1 MEYQIKNE
9 IDINNE
15 TKSGIKNEHK
25 RETTFHKLQNL
36 QTLLKK
42 ESALKGLF
50 SETEKN
56 TQKDIEQLCKE
67 IYHKRIDVLNVLK
80 NEANVNNVIRY
91 HLVENP
97 KDYLKDLVLYIPKF
111 LAYLWENP
119 QLIAKL
125 LIHSD
130 VNDVR
135 RFLAPLF
142 CNNFY
147 ENILSPNHIEDQLL
161 YVIYLLLE
169 EEIDKLNDINN
180 TSKFL
185 NDTACGY
192 LLNEL
197 MDKKDVK
204 SFFKIILK
212 DAIEIME
219 LSNSDTNLFF
229 EANRIEKDIV
239 ERKKSISK
247 KNSTRKSNVID
258 MTIYDSQK
266 QRTEDEKKKH
276 EEFFSN
282 YLIDLNIQKIN
293 ELKEKYISE
302 NNDKMRAYIEY
313 QLNSKEETETI
324 DLYSNKK
331 FFKLMN
337 CNSPYTFEILMN
349 YEKNFDIVI
358 NCINS
363 IIDNILQN
371 LDLLPY
377 SIKCVCKIISSLLEK
392 KFKNINI
399 IEKNVFISK
408 FFLNKIFIP
417 ILINPANGAL
427 INNYIISNNTL
438 MNLNTISF
446 ILLQFT
452 SFKFFNSK
460 DNGTF
465 SPFNLY
471 FLNKVEKLFE
481 IYDNLNLVKL
491 PNFIGKLI
499 KGEISKENYEYNY
512 FNENNKELLF
522 HRSIFLS
529 VNHIKALLNNI
540 TKLKNIIFNEKNT
553 FFQKIIAK
561 LYDGRDNEKFLN
573 SLCEENEVF
582 TVIKLENKTK
592 KKMEEKRE
600 KNIKY
605 FLFTDILYNDKY
617 KKLLSSLSKGKSFF
631 KLEEKKISH
640 NNKED
645 NKDNKEVIENLI
657 IKTKNVI
664 STILYNYRVFIE
676 TDFRDVENI
685 NTSDIF
691 KKLKLFMK
699 STDFVVDESIPS
711 EWYIELLFEYLKKL
725 PHEYRENDYN
735 KLYAEL
741 KNDIEKSIKQYDFEE
756 LSIMIDK
763 KKFRRKIKAYYNN
776 KKEILDDIN
785 LNKEVNSIIEN
796 EPINVK
802 LYFRYNVDKKEL
814 NIYQEDKGDKQLDFL
829 DSFIFVDGNHKAKPC
844 KTIESFTKNFPD
856 LDTIASIDNRSI
868 FDIQRDLRVPDKL
881 NSYFNIIKNYLKVGN
896 KAKDEKSLN
905 IIFEKIYD
913 YVMSKI
919 YRKIYPNE
927 ENTFDLS
934 LQKKIEIYS
943 WIEPNNLIKGNTNYN
958 FELVLPDITRYFNSI
973 DIEKSPRKK
982 ISNMVNI
989 FSSINKLLIFHNQ
1002 TLNEVDDQIPLLI
1015 YIFIKAKPKRIYN
1028 NIEFMELYMGEN
1040 ILKNE
1045 DNCLILFKAIRDFT
1059 FNLTPNSLHNISKK
1073 EFYGNYNVDFTA
1085 TNNNALVGNFEDIDE
1100 SNDDNKSIISTEEEK
1115 HSTEENNLFSFKTSN
1130 LI

>member
-1 MEYQIKNE
+1 MDFVTKDGKEIFNGNSNEIKNE
-9 IDINNE
+9 Y
-15 TKSGIKNEHK
+15 KS
-25 RETTFHKLQNL
+25 ETTFHKLQNL
-36 QTLLKK
+36 QTLSKK

-50 SETEKN
+50 AETEKN
-56 TQKDIEQLCKE
+56 TQKDIENLCKE
-67 IYHKRIDVLNVLK
+67 IYLKRIDVLNVLK
-80 NEANVNNVIRY
+80 NEANTSNIINYQLIENN
-91 HLVENP
+91 
-97 KDYLKDLVLYIPKF
+97 KDYLKDLNLYIPKF
-111 LAYLWENP
+111 LSYLWENP
-119 QLIAKL
+119 PLIAKL
-125 LIHSD
+125 LIYSD

-135 RFLAPLF
+135 KFLAPLF

-169 EEIDKLNDINN
+169 DEIDKLNDINN

-204 SFFKIILK
+204 AFFKIILK
-212 DAIEIME
+212 EAIEIME
-219 LSNSDTNLFF
+219 LSHSDTNLVF
-229 EANRIEKDIV
+229 EANRIEKEIV
-239 ERKKSISK
+239 GRKKTISK
-247 KNSTRKSNVID
+247 RNSTKKPNAID
-258 MTIYDSQK
+258 MSIYDSQRQK
-266 QRTEDEKKKH
+266 SEDEKKQH
-276 EEFFSN
+276 EEFFSK
-282 YLIDLNIQKIN
+282 YLIDLNLQKLN
-293 ELKEKYISE
+293 ELKDKYSEEKNE
-302 NNDKMRAYIEY
+302 KMKAYIEY
-313 QLNSKEETETI
+313 QLNSQTEEDI
-324 DLYSNKK
+324 YANKQ

-337 CNSPYTFEILMN
+337 CNSPYTYEILME
-349 YEKNFDIVI
+349 YEKNFVIVI

-363 IIDNILQN
+363 IIDKILEN

-392 KFKNINI
+392 KFKNISI
-399 IEKNVFISK
+399 IEKNIFISK

-438 MNLNTISF
+438 MNLNTVSL

-452 SFKFFNSK
+452 SLKLFNSK
-460 DNGTF
+460 DNGNF

-471 FLNKVEKLFE
+471 FLKNVDKLLE
-481 IYDNLNLVKL
+481 IYDNLNFVKL

-499 KGEISKENYEYNY
+499 NGEIIKDNYEYNY
-512 FNENNKELLF
+512 FNENKKELLF

-529 VNHIKALLNNI
+529 VNHIKVLLKNI
-540 TKLKNIIFNEKNT
+540 QKFKNIIFNEKNVY
-553 FFQKIIAK
+553 FQKIISK
-561 LYDGRDNEKFLN
+561 LCDLKDNVKFLS
-573 SLCEENEVF
+573 SLCDKNEEF
-582 TVIKLENKTK
+582 TLVKQQNKTK
-592 KKMEEKRE
+592 KKVEEKRE

-605 FLFTDILYNDKY
+605 FLLTDILYNDKY
-617 KKLLSSLSKGKSFF
+617 KQLLSSIEKGKSFF

-640 NNKED
+640 TNKED
-645 NKDNKEVIENLI
+645 NKDNKEIIENLV

-676 TDFRDVENI
+676 TDFGDAENI
-685 NTSDIF
+685 NTLDIF

-725 PHEYRENDYN
+725 PPEYKENDYK
-735 KLYAEL
+735 KLYEEL

-763 KKFRRKIKAYYNN
+763 KKFGRKIKAYYNN

-785 LNKEVNSIIEN
+785 LNKNVNKIIEN

-802 LYFRYNVDKKEL
+802 LYFKYKGDKKGL

-829 DSFIFVDGNHKAKPC
+829 DSFIFVDPNHKAKSC
-844 KTIESFTKNFPD
+844 KTIELFTKNFPD
-856 LDTIASIDNRSI
+856 LDTIASYENQSV
-868 FDIQRDLRVPDKL
+868 FDIQKELGVPDKL
-881 NSYFNIIKNYLKVGN
+881 NIFFNIIKNYLKEGN
-896 KAKDEKSLN
+896 KAKDEKSIN

-913 YVMSKI
+913 YVMAKI

-927 ENTFDLS
+927 ENAFDLS
-934 LQKKIEIYS
+934 LQKKIDIYS
-943 WIEPNNLIKGNTNYN
+943 WIEPNNLIKNNINYN

-982 ISNMVNI
+982 INNMVNI
-989 FSSINKLLIFHNQ
+989 FSSINKLLTFQNQ
-1002 TLNEVDDQIPLLI
+1002 SLIGVDDQMPLLN
-1015 YIFIKAKPKRIYN
+1015 YIFIKAKPKRIFT
-1028 NIEFMELYMGEN
+1028 NIEFMELYMGDRIMKSEGN
-1040 ILKNE
+1040 YLVQ
-1045 DNCLILFKAIRDFT
+1045 LKAIRDFT
-1059 FNLTPNSLHNISKK
+1059 FNLAPNSLLNISEK
-1073 EFYGNYNVDFTA
+1073 EFYENCNATA
-1085 TNNNALVGNFEDIDE
+1085 
-1100 SNDDNKSIISTEEEK
+1100 K
-1115 HSTEENNLFSFKTSN
+1115 
-1130 LI
+1130 

>member
-1 MEYQIKNE
+1 MEFVAKDGSDLI
-9 IDINNE
+9 NE
-15 TKSGIKNEHK
+15 TKNEYKN
-25 RETTFHKLQNL
+25 ETTFHKLQNL

-56 TQKDIEQLCKE
+56 TQKDIENLCKE
-67 IYHKRIDVLNVLK
+67 IYLKRIDVLNVLK
-80 NEANVNNVIRY
+80 NEANISNIINYQLIENNK
-91 HLVENP
+91 E
-97 KDYLKDLVLYIPKF
+97 YLKDLNLYIPK
-111 LAYLWENP
+111 LLSYLWENP
-119 QLIAKL
+119 PLIAKL
-125 LIHSD
+125 LINSD

-135 RFLAPLF
+135 KFLAPLF

-169 EEIDKLNDINN
+169 EEIDKLNDVNN
-180 TSKFL
+180 TNKFL

-204 SFFKIILK
+204 AFFKIILK

-219 LSNSDTNLFF
+219 LSNSDTNLVF
-229 EANRIEKDIV
+229 EANRIEKEIV
-239 ERKKSISK
+239 ERKKTISK
-247 KNSTRKSNVID
+247 RNSTKKPNNID
-258 MTIYDSQK
+258 MAIYDSQK
-266 QRTEDEKKKH
+266 QRSEDEKKQH

-282 YLIDLNIQKIN
+282 YLIDLNSQKLN
-293 ELKEKYISE
+293 ELKDKFISE
-302 NNDKMRAYIEY
+302 NNDKMKAYLEY
-313 QLNSKEETETI
+313 QLNLQTEKDSNDT
-324 DLYSNKK
+324 YSNKQ

-349 YEKNFDIVI
+349 YEKNFVIVI

-363 IIDNILQN
+363 IIDKILEN

-392 KFKNINI
+392 KFKNINL
-399 IEKNVFISK
+399 IEKNIFISK

-438 MNLNTISF
+438 MNLNTISL

-452 SFKFFNSK
+452 SFKLFNSK
-460 DNGTF
+460 ENGNF

-471 FLNKVEKLFE
+471 FLKKIDKLLE

-499 KGEISKENYEYNY
+499 NGEISKENYEYNY
-512 FNENNKELLF
+512 FNENKKELLF

-529 VNHIKALLNNI
+529 VNHIQVL
-540 TKLKNIIFNEKNT
+540 LKNIKKFKNKIYNEKNV
-553 FFQKIIAK
+553 FFQKIVAK
-561 LYDGRDNEKFLN
+561 LSDSKDNENFLS
-573 SLCEENEVF
+573 SLCAKNEEF
-582 TVIKLENKTK
+582 TIIKQSNKTK
-592 KKMEEKRE
+592 KKVEEKRE

-605 FLFTDILYNDKY
+605 FLLTDILYNDKY
-617 KKLLSSLSKGKSFF
+617 KQLLSSIEKGKSFF

-640 NNKED
+640 TNKED
-645 NKDNKEVIENLI
+645 NKDNKEIIENLI

-685 NTSDIF
+685 NTLDIF

-699 STDFVVDESIPS
+699 STDFVVDETIPS

-725 PHEYRENDYN
+725 PPEYKENDYK
-735 KLYAEL
+735 KLYDEL

-763 KKFRRKIKAYYNN
+763 KKFGRKIKAYYNN

-785 LNKEVNSIIEN
+785 LNKEVNKIIEN
-796 EPINVK
+796 DPINVK
-802 LYFRYNVDKKEL
+802 LYFKYNVDKKEL

-829 DSFIFVDGNHKAKPC
+829 DSFIFVDPNHKAKSC

-856 LDTIASIDNRSI
+856 LDRLASIDNKPV
-868 FDIQRDLRVPDKL
+868 FDLQKELGVPDKL
-881 NSYFNIIKNYLKVGN
+881 NIFFNIIKNYLKEGN
-896 KAKDEKSLN
+896 KAKDEKSIN

-913 YVMSKI
+913 YVMAKI

-927 ENTFDLS
+927 ENPYDLS
-934 LQKKIEIYS
+934 LQKKIDIYS
-943 WIEPNNLIKGNTNYN
+943 WIEPNNLIKNNINYN

-982 ISNMVNI
+982 INNMLNI
-989 FSSINKLLIFHNQ
+989 FSSINKLLTFQNQ
-1002 TLNEVDDQIPLLI
+1002 SLIGVDDQMPLLN
-1015 YIFIKAKPKRIYN
+1015 YIFIKAKPKRIFT
-1028 NIEFMELYMGEN
+1028 NIEFMELYMGEK
-1040 ILKNE
+1040 IMKNE
-1045 DNCLILFKAIRDFT
+1045 GNYLVQLKAIRDFT
-1059 FNLTPNSLHNISKK
+1059 FNLTPGSLRNISEK
-1073 EFYGNYNVDFTA
+1073 EFYDNCNATA
-1085 TNNNALVGNFEDIDE
+1085 N
-1100 SNDDNKSIISTEEEK
+1100 DNK
-1115 HSTEENNLFSFKTSN
+1115 
-1130 LI
+1130 

>member
-1 MEYQIKNE
+1 MNIEAKDENNINNMNENEIKNE
-9 IDINNE
+9 N
-15 TKSGIKNEHK
+15 K

-50 SETEKN
+50 AETEKN
-56 TQKDIEQLCKE
+56 TQKDIEILCKE
-67 IYHKRIDVLNVLK
+67 IYLKKIDVLNVLK
-80 NEANVNNVIRY
+80 NEANINNVIHY
-91 HLVENP
+91 ELIENN
-97 KDYLKDLVLYIPKF
+97 KDYLKDLNLYIPKF
-111 LAYLWENP
+111 LLYLWENP
-119 QLIAKL
+119 PLIAKV
-125 LIHSD
+125 LINSNM
-130 VNDVR
+130 NDVR
-135 RFLAPLF
+135 KYLAPLF

-197 MDKKDVK
+197 MEKKDVK
-204 SFFKIILK
+204 AFFKIILK

-219 LSNSDTNLFF
+219 LSYSDTNLVF
-229 EANRIEKDIV
+229 EANRLEKDIV
-239 ERKKSISK
+239 ERRKTISK
-247 KNSTRKSNVID
+247 RKSAKTPNIID
-258 MTIYDSQK
+258 MNIYDSQK
-266 QRTEDEKKKH
+266 QRSEDETKQH
-276 EEFFSN
+276 EEFFSK
-282 YLIDLNIQKIN
+282 YLIDLNSQKLN
-293 ELKEKYISE
+293 ELKDKYISE
-302 NNDKMRAYIEY
+302 NNDKMRDYIEY
-313 QLNSKEETETI
+313 QINSVAENEI
-324 DLYSNKK
+324 QDAYSNKK

-349 YEKNFDIVI
+349 YEKNFVIVI

-363 IIDNILQN
+363 IIDSILEN

-392 KFKNINI
+392 KFKNLKQ
-399 IEKNVFISK
+399 IEKNIIISK

-452 SFKFFNSK
+452 SFKLFNSK
-460 DNGTF
+460 ENGTY

-471 FLNKVEKLFE
+471 FLKKIDKLLE

-499 KGEISKENYEYNY
+499 NGEITKDNYEYNY
-512 FNENNKELLF
+512 FNENKNELLF

-540 TKLKNIIFNEKNT
+540 DKFKDKIFNKNNVY
-553 FFQKIIAK
+553 FQKIISKMA
-561 LYDGRDNEKFLN
+561 DSNDNEKFLS
-573 SLCEENEVF
+573 SLCAENEVF
-582 TVIKLENKTK
+582 TIIKNQNKSK
-592 KKMEEKRE
+592 KKVEEKRE
-600 KNIKY
+600 QNIKY
-605 FLFTDILYNDKY
+605 FLLTDILYNDKY
-617 KKLLSSLSKGKSFF
+617 KQLLSSIEKGKSFF
-631 KLEEKKISH
+631 KLEEKKTSEFH
-640 NNKED
+640 KNKED
-645 NKDNKEVIENLI
+645 NKDNKEIIKNLI
-657 IKTKNVI
+657 TKTKNVI

-685 NTSDIF
+685 NTLDIF

-699 STDFVVDESIPS
+699 STDFVVDETIPS
-711 EWYIELLFEYLKKL
+711 EWYIELLFENLKKL
-725 PHEYRENDYN
+725 PQEYKENDYK
-735 KLYAEL
+735 KLYEEL
-741 KNDIEKSIKQYDFEE
+741 KSDIEKSIKQYDFEE

-763 KKFRRKIKAYYNN
+763 KKFGRKIKAYYNN

-785 LNKEVNSIIEN
+785 LNKKVNKIIEN
-796 EPINVK
+796 DPINVK
-802 LYFRYNVDKKEL
+802 LYFRYNLDKKEL
-814 NIYQEDKGDKQLDFL
+814 SIYQEDKGDKQLDFL
-829 DSFIFVDGNHKAKPC
+829 DSFIFVDPNHKAKAC
-844 KTIESFTKNFPD
+844 KTIESFTKYFPD
-856 LDTIASIDNRSI
+856 LNRIASFDNRAI
-868 FDIQRDLRVPDKL
+868 FDIQRDLKVPDKL
-881 NSYFNIIKNYLKVGN
+881 NIFFNIIKSYLKENN

-919 YRKIYPNE
+919 YRKIYPIE
-927 ENTFDLS
+927 ENPYDLS

-943 WIEPNNLIKGNTNYN
+943 WMEPNYLIKNNVNYN
-958 FELVLPDITRYFNSI
+958 FELVLPDITRYFKSI

-982 ISNMVNI
+982 ISNMISI
-989 FSSINKLLIFHNQ
+989 FSSINKLLTFQNQ
-1002 TLNEVDDQIPLLI
+1002 SLIGVDDQMPLLN
-1015 YIFIKAKPKRIYN
+1015 YIFIKAKPKEIFT
-1028 NIEFMELYMGEN
+1028 NIEFMELYMGDK

-1045 DNCLILFKAIRDFT
+1045 GNYLVQLKSITDFT
-1059 FNLTPNSLHNISKK
+1059 FNLSPKSLHNITEK
-1073 EFYGNYNVDFTA
+1073 EFYDNC
-1085 TNNNALVGNFEDIDE
+1085 NAVANEG
-1100 SNDDNKSIISTEEEK
+1100 K
-1115 HSTEENNLFSFKTSN
+1115 
-1130 LI
+1130 

>member
-1 MEYQIKNE
+1 MDFVTKDGKEIFNENSNEIKNE
-9 IDINNE
+9 Y
-15 TKSGIKNEHK
+15 KS
-25 RETTFHKLQNL
+25 ETTFHKLQNL

-50 SETEKN
+50 AETEKN
-56 TQKDIEQLCKE
+56 TQKDIENLCKE
-67 IYHKRIDVLNVLK
+67 IYLKRIDVLNVLK
-80 NEANVNNVIRY
+80 NEANTSNIINYQLIENN
-91 HLVENP
+91 
-97 KDYLKDLVLYIPKF
+97 KDYLKDLNLYIPKF
-111 LAYLWENP
+111 LSYLWENP
-119 QLIAKL
+119 PLIAKL

-135 RFLAPLF
+135 KFLAPLF

-169 EEIDKLNDINN
+169 DEIDKLNDINN

-204 SFFKIILK
+204 AFFKIILK
-212 DAIEIME
+212 EAIEIME
-219 LSNSDTNLFF
+219 LSHSDTNLVF
-229 EANRIEKDIV
+229 EANRIEKEIV
-239 ERKKSISK
+239 GRKKTISK
-247 KNSTRKSNVID
+247 RNSTKKPNAID
-258 MTIYDSQK
+258 MSIYDSQRQK
-266 QRTEDEKKKH
+266 SEDEKKQH
-276 EEFFSN
+276 EEFFSK
-282 YLIDLNIQKIN
+282 YLIDLNLQKLN
-293 ELKEKYISE
+293 ELKDKYSEEKNE
-302 NNDKMRAYIEY
+302 KMKAYIEY
-313 QLNSKEETETI
+313 QLNSQTEEDI
-324 DLYSNKK
+324 YANKQ

-337 CNSPYTFEILMN
+337 CNSPYTYEILME
-349 YEKNFDIVI
+349 YEKNFVIVI

-363 IIDNILQN
+363 IIDKILEN

-392 KFKNINI
+392 KFKNISI
-399 IEKNVFISK
+399 IEKNIFISK

-438 MNLNTISF
+438 MNLNTVSL

-452 SFKFFNSK
+452 SLKLFNSK
-460 DNGTF
+460 DNGNF

-471 FLNKVEKLFE
+471 FLQKVDKLLE

-499 KGEISKENYEYNY
+499 NGEIIKDTYEYNY
-512 FNENNKELLF
+512 FNENKKELLF

-529 VNHIKALLNNI
+529 VNHIKVLLKNI
-540 TKLKNIIFNEKNT
+540 QKFKNIIFNEKNVY
-553 FFQKIIAK
+553 FQKIISK
-561 LYDGRDNEKFLN
+561 LCDLKDNVKFLS
-573 SLCEENEVF
+573 SLCDKNEEF
-582 TVIKLENKTK
+582 TLVKQPNKTK
-592 KKMEEKRE
+592 KKVEEKKE

-605 FLFTDILYNDKY
+605 FLLTDILYNDKY
-617 KKLLSSLSKGKSFF
+617 KQLLSSIEKGKSFF

-640 NNKED
+640 TNKED
-645 NKDNKEVIENLI
+645 NKDNKEIIENLV

-676 TDFRDVENI
+676 TDFGDAENI
-685 NTSDIF
+685 NTLDIF

-725 PHEYRENDYN
+725 PPEYKENDYK
-735 KLYAEL
+735 KLYEEL
-741 KNDIEKSIKQYDFEE
+741 KNDIEKSIKQYDFED

-763 KKFRRKIKAYYNN
+763 KKFGRKIKAYYNN

-785 LNKEVNSIIEN
+785 LNKNVNKIIEN

-802 LYFRYNVDKKEL
+802 LYFKYKGDKKGL

-829 DSFIFVDGNHKAKPC
+829 DSFIFVDPNHKAKSC
-844 KTIESFTKNFPD
+844 KTIELFTKNFPD
-856 LDTIASIDNRSI
+856 LDTIASYENQSV
-868 FDIQRDLRVPDKL
+868 FDIQKELGVPDKL
-881 NSYFNIIKNYLKVGN
+881 NIFFNIIKNYLKEGN
-896 KAKDEKSLN
+896 KAKDEKSIN

-913 YVMSKI
+913 YVMAKI

-927 ENTFDLS
+927 ENAFDLS
-934 LQKKIEIYS
+934 LQKKIDIYS
-943 WIEPNNLIKGNTNYN
+943 WIEPNNLIKNNINYN

-982 ISNMVNI
+982 INNMVNI
-989 FSSINKLLIFHNQ
+989 FSSINKLLTFQNQ
-1002 TLNEVDDQIPLLI
+1002 SLIGVDDQMPLLN
-1015 YIFIKAKPKRIYN
+1015 YIFIKAKPKRIFT
-1028 NIEFMELYMGEN
+1028 NIEFMELYMGDRIMKSEGN
-1040 ILKNE
+1040 YLVQ
-1045 DNCLILFKAIRDFT
+1045 LKAIRDFT
-1059 FNLTPNSLHNISKK
+1059 FNLAPNSLLNISEK
-1073 EFYGNYNVDFTA
+1073 EFYENCNATA
-1085 TNNNALVGNFEDIDE
+1085 
-1100 SNDDNKSIISTEEEK
+1100 K
-1115 HSTEENNLFSFKTSN
+1115 
-1130 LI
+1130 

>member
-1 MEYQIKNE
+1 MDFVTKDGKEIFNENSNEIKNE
-9 IDINNE
+9 Y
-15 TKSGIKNEHK
+15 KS
-25 RETTFHKLQNL
+25 ETTFHKLQNL

-50 SETEKN
+50 AETEKN
-56 TQKDIEQLCKE
+56 TQKDIENLCKE
-67 IYHKRIDVLNVLK
+67 IYLKRIDVLNVLK
-80 NEANVNNVIRY
+80 NEANTSNIINYQLIENN
-91 HLVENP
+91 
-97 KDYLKDLVLYIPKF
+97 KDYLKDLNLYIPKF
-111 LAYLWENP
+111 LSYLWENP
-119 QLIAKL
+119 PLIAKL

-135 RFLAPLF
+135 KFLAPLF

-169 EEIDKLNDINN
+169 DEIDKLNDINN

-204 SFFKIILK
+204 AFFKIILK
-212 DAIEIME
+212 EAIEIME
-219 LSNSDTNLFF
+219 LSHSDTNLVF
-229 EANRIEKDIV
+229 EANRIEKEIV
-239 ERKKSISK
+239 GRKKTISK
-247 KNSTRKSNVID
+247 RNSTKKPNAID
-258 MTIYDSQK
+258 MSIYDSQRQK
-266 QRTEDEKKKH
+266 SEDEKKQH
-276 EEFFSN
+276 EEFFSK
-282 YLIDLNIQKIN
+282 YLIDLNLQKLN
-293 ELKEKYISE
+293 ELKDKYSEEKNE
-302 NNDKMRAYIEY
+302 KMKAYIEY
-313 QLNSKEETETI
+313 QLNSQTEEDI
-324 DLYSNKK
+324 YANKQ

-337 CNSPYTFEILMN
+337 CNSPYTYEILME
-349 YEKNFDIVI
+349 YEKNFVIVI

-363 IIDNILQN
+363 IIDKILEN

-392 KFKNINI
+392 KFKNISI
-399 IEKNVFISK
+399 IEKNIFISK

-438 MNLNTISF
+438 MNLNTVSL

-452 SFKFFNSK
+452 SLKLFNSK
-460 DNGTF
+460 DNGNF

-471 FLNKVEKLFE
+471 FLQKVDKLLE

-499 KGEISKENYEYNY
+499 NGEIIKDTYEYNY
-512 FNENNKELLF
+512 FNENKKELLF

-529 VNHIKALLNNI
+529 VNHIKVLLKNI
-540 TKLKNIIFNEKNT
+540 QKFKNIIFNEKNVY
-553 FFQKIIAK
+553 FQKIISK
-561 LYDGRDNEKFLN
+561 LCDLKDNVKFLS
-573 SLCEENEVF
+573 SLCDKNEEF
-582 TVIKLENKTK
+582 TLVKQQNKTK
-592 KKMEEKRE
+592 KKVEEKRE

-605 FLFTDILYNDKY
+605 FLLTDILYNDKY
-617 KKLLSSLSKGKSFF
+617 KQLLSSIEKGKSFF

-640 NNKED
+640 TNKED
-645 NKDNKEVIENLI
+645 NKDNKEIIENLV

-676 TDFRDVENI
+676 TDFGDAENI
-685 NTSDIF
+685 NTLDIF

-725 PHEYRENDYN
+725 PPEYKENDYK
-735 KLYAEL
+735 KLYEEL

-763 KKFRRKIKAYYNN
+763 KKFGRKIKAYYNN

-785 LNKEVNSIIEN
+785 LNKNVNKIIEN

-802 LYFRYNVDKKEL
+802 LYFKYKGDKKGL

-829 DSFIFVDGNHKAKPC
+829 DSFIFVDPNHKAKSC
-844 KTIESFTKNFPD
+844 KTIELFTKYFPD
-856 LDTIASIDNRSI
+856 LDTIASYENQSV
-868 FDIQRDLRVPDKL
+868 FDIQKELGVPDKL
-881 NSYFNIIKNYLKVGN
+881 NIFFNIIKNYLKEGN
-896 KAKDEKSLN
+896 KAKDEKSIN

-913 YVMSKI
+913 YVMAKI

-927 ENTFDLS
+927 ENAFDLS
-934 LQKKIEIYS
+934 LQKKIDIYS
-943 WIEPNNLIKGNTNYN
+943 WIEPNNLIKNNINYN

-982 ISNMVNI
+982 INNMVNI
-989 FSSINKLLIFHNQ
+989 FSSINKLLTFQNQ
-1002 TLNEVDDQIPLLI
+1002 SLIGVDDQMPLLN
-1015 YIFIKAKPKRIYN
+1015 YIFIKAKPKRIFT
-1028 NIEFMELYMGEN
+1028 NIEFMELYMGDRIMKSEGN
-1040 ILKNE
+1040 YLVQ
-1045 DNCLILFKAIRDFT
+1045 LKAIRDFT
-1059 FNLTPNSLHNISKK
+1059 FNLAPNSLLNISEK
-1073 EFYGNYNVDFTA
+1073 EFYENCNATA
-1085 TNNNALVGNFEDIDE
+1085 
-1100 SNDDNKSIISTEEEK
+1100 K
-1115 HSTEENNLFSFKTSN
+1115 
-1130 LI
+1130 

>member
-1 MEYQIKNE
+1 MDFVTKDGKEIFNENSNEIKNE
-9 IDINNE
+9 Y
-15 TKSGIKNEHK
+15 KS
-25 RETTFHKLQNL
+25 ETTFHKLQNL

-50 SETEKN
+50 AETEKN
-56 TQKDIEQLCKE
+56 TQKDIENLCKE
-67 IYHKRIDVLNVLK
+67 IYLKRIDVLNVLK
-80 NEANVNNVIRY
+80 NEANTSNIINYQLIENN
-91 HLVENP
+91 
-97 KDYLKDLVLYIPKF
+97 KDYLKDLNLYIPKF
-111 LAYLWENP
+111 LSYLWENP
-119 QLIAKL
+119 PLIAKL

-135 RFLAPLF
+135 KFLAPLF

-169 EEIDKLNDINN
+169 DEIDKLNDINN

-204 SFFKIILK
+204 AFFKIILK
-212 DAIEIME
+212 EAIEIME
-219 LSNSDTNLFF
+219 LSHSDTNLVF
-229 EANRIEKDIV
+229 EANRIEKEIV
-239 ERKKSISK
+239 GRKKTISK
-247 KNSTRKSNVID
+247 RNSTKKPNAID
-258 MTIYDSQK
+258 MSIYDSQRQK
-266 QRTEDEKKKH
+266 SEDEKKQH
-276 EEFFSN
+276 EEFFSK
-282 YLIDLNIQKIN
+282 YLIDLNLQKLN
-293 ELKEKYISE
+293 ELKDKYSEEKNE
-302 NNDKMRAYIEY
+302 KMKAYIEY
-313 QLNSKEETETI
+313 QLNSQTEEDI
-324 DLYSNKK
+324 YANKQ

-337 CNSPYTFEILMN
+337 CNSPYTYEILME
-349 YEKNFDIVI
+349 YEKNFVIVI

-363 IIDNILQN
+363 IIDKILEN

-392 KFKNINI
+392 KFKNISI
-399 IEKNVFISK
+399 IEKNIFISK

-438 MNLNTISF
+438 MNLNTVSL

-452 SFKFFNSK
+452 SLKLFNSK
-460 DNGTF
+460 DNGNF

-471 FLNKVEKLFE
+471 FLQKVDKLLE

-499 KGEISKENYEYNY
+499 NGEIIKDTYEYNY
-512 FNENNKELLF
+512 FNENKKELLF

-529 VNHIKALLNNI
+529 VNHIKVLLKNI
-540 TKLKNIIFNEKNT
+540 QKFKNIIFNEKNVY
-553 FFQKIIAK
+553 FQKIISK
-561 LYDGRDNEKFLN
+561 LCDLKDNVKFLS
-573 SLCEENEVF
+573 SLCDKNEEF
-582 TVIKLENKTK
+582 TLVKQPNKTK
-592 KKMEEKRE
+592 KKVEEKKE

-605 FLFTDILYNDKY
+605 FLLTDILYNDKY
-617 KKLLSSLSKGKSFF
+617 KQLLSSIEKGKSFF

-640 NNKED
+640 TNKED
-645 NKDNKEVIENLI
+645 NKDNKEIIENLV

-676 TDFRDVENI
+676 TDFGDAENI
-685 NTSDIF
+685 NTLDIF

-725 PHEYRENDYN
+725 PPEYKENDYK
-735 KLYAEL
+735 KLYEEL

-763 KKFRRKIKAYYNN
+763 KKFGRKIKAYYNN

-785 LNKEVNSIIEN
+785 LNKNVNKIIEN

-802 LYFRYNVDKKEL
+802 LYFKYKGDKKGL

-829 DSFIFVDGNHKAKPC
+829 DSFIFVDPNHKAKSC
-844 KTIESFTKNFPD
+844 KTIELFTKNFPD
-856 LDTIASIDNRSI
+856 LDTIASYENQSV
-868 FDIQRDLRVPDKL
+868 FDIQKELGVPDKL
-881 NSYFNIIKNYLKVGN
+881 NIFFNIIKNYLKEGN
-896 KAKDEKSLN
+896 KAKDEKSIN

-913 YVMSKI
+913 YVMAKI

-927 ENTFDLS
+927 ENAFDLS
-934 LQKKIEIYS
+934 LQKKIDIYS
-943 WIEPNNLIKGNTNYN
+943 WIEPNNLIKNNINYN

-982 ISNMVNI
+982 INNMVNI
-989 FSSINKLLIFHNQ
+989 FSSINKLLTFQNQ
-1002 TLNEVDDQIPLLI
+1002 SLIGVDDQMPLLN
-1015 YIFIKAKPKRIYN
+1015 YIFIKAKPKRIFT
-1028 NIEFMELYMGEN
+1028 NIEFMELYMGDRIMKSEGN
-1040 ILKNE
+1040 YLVQ
-1045 DNCLILFKAIRDFT
+1045 LKAIRDFT
-1059 FNLTPNSLHNISKK
+1059 FNLAPNSLLNISEK
-1073 EFYGNYNVDFTA
+1073 EFYENCNATA
-1085 TNNNALVGNFEDIDE
+1085 
-1100 SNDDNKSIISTEEEK
+1100 K
-1115 HSTEENNLFSFKTSN
+1115 
-1130 LI
+1130 

>member
-1 MEYQIKNE
+1 MDFVTKDGKEISNENSNEIKNE
-9 IDINNE
+9 Y
-15 TKSGIKNEHK
+15 KS
-25 RETTFHKLQNL
+25 ETTFHKLQNL

-50 SETEKN
+50 AETEKN
-56 TQKDIEQLCKE
+56 TQKDIENLCKE
-67 IYHKRIDVLNVLK
+67 IYLKRIDVLNVLK
-80 NEANVNNVIRY
+80 NEANTSNIINYQLIENN
-91 HLVENP
+91 
-97 KDYLKDLVLYIPKF
+97 KDYLKDLNLYIPKF
-111 LAYLWENP
+111 LSYLWENP
-119 QLIAKL
+119 PLIAKL

-135 RFLAPLF
+135 KFLAPLF

-169 EEIDKLNDINN
+169 DEIDKLNDINN

-204 SFFKIILK
+204 AFFKIILK
-212 DAIEIME
+212 EAIEIME
-219 LSNSDTNLFF
+219 LSHSDTNLVF
-229 EANRIEKDIV
+229 EANRIEKEIV
-239 ERKKSISK
+239 GRKKTISK
-247 KNSTRKSNVID
+247 RNSTKKPNAID
-258 MTIYDSQK
+258 MSIYDSQRQK
-266 QRTEDEKKKH
+266 SEDEKKQH
-276 EEFFSN
+276 EEFFSK
-282 YLIDLNIQKIN
+282 YLIDLNLQKLN
-293 ELKEKYISE
+293 EIKDKYSEEKNE
-302 NNDKMRAYIEY
+302 KMKAYIEY
-313 QLNSKEETETI
+313 QLNSQTEEDI
-324 DLYSNKK
+324 YANKQ

-337 CNSPYTFEILMN
+337 CNSPYTYEILME
-349 YEKNFDIVI
+349 YEKNFVIVI

-363 IIDNILQN
+363 IIDKILEN

-392 KFKNINI
+392 KFKNISI
-399 IEKNVFISK
+399 IEKNIFISK

-438 MNLNTISF
+438 MNLNTVSL

-452 SFKFFNSK
+452 SLKLFNSK
-460 DNGTF
+460 DNGNF

-471 FLNKVEKLFE
+471 FLQKVDKLLE

-499 KGEISKENYEYNY
+499 NGEIIKDTYEYNY
-512 FNENNKELLF
+512 FNENKKELLF

-529 VNHIKALLNNI
+529 VNHIKVLLKNI
-540 TKLKNIIFNEKNT
+540 QKFKNIIFNEKNVY
-553 FFQKIIAK
+553 FQKIISK
-561 LYDGRDNEKFLN
+561 LCDLKDNVKFLS
-573 SLCEENEVF
+573 SLCDKNEEF
-582 TVIKLENKTK
+582 TLVKQQNKTK
-592 KKMEEKRE
+592 KKVEEKRE

-605 FLFTDILYNDKY
+605 FLLTDILYNDKY
-617 KKLLSSLSKGKSFF
+617 KQLLSSIEKGKSFF

-640 NNKED
+640 TNKEE
-645 NKDNKEVIENLI
+645 NKDNKEIIENLV

-676 TDFRDVENI
+676 TDFGDAENI
-685 NTSDIF
+685 NTLDIF

-725 PHEYRENDYN
+725 PPEYKENDYK
-735 KLYAEL
+735 KLYEEL

-763 KKFRRKIKAYYNN
+763 KKFGRKIKAYYNN

-785 LNKEVNSIIEN
+785 LNKNVNKIIEN

-802 LYFRYNVDKKEL
+802 LYFKYKGDKKGL

-829 DSFIFVDGNHKAKPC
+829 DSFIFVDPNHKAKSC
-844 KTIESFTKNFPD
+844 KTIELFTKYFPD
-856 LDTIASIDNRSI
+856 LDTIASYENQSV
-868 FDIQRDLRVPDKL
+868 FDIQKELGVPDKL
-881 NSYFNIIKNYLKVGN
+881 NIFFNIIKNYLKEGN
-896 KAKDEKSLN
+896 KAKDEKSIN

-913 YVMSKI
+913 YVMAKI

-927 ENTFDLS
+927 ENAFDLS
-934 LQKKIEIYS
+934 LQKKIDIYS
-943 WIEPNNLIKGNTNYN
+943 WIEPNNLIKNNINYN

-982 ISNMVNI
+982 INNMVNI
-989 FSSINKLLIFHNQ
+989 FSSINKLLTFQNQ
-1002 TLNEVDDQIPLLI
+1002 SLIGVDDQMPLLN
-1015 YIFIKAKPKRIYN
+1015 YIFIKAKPKRIFT
-1028 NIEFMELYMGEN
+1028 NIEFMELYMGDRIMKSEGN
-1040 ILKNE
+1040 YLVQ
-1045 DNCLILFKAIRDFT
+1045 LKAIRDFT
-1059 FNLTPNSLHNISKK
+1059 FNLAPNSLLNISEK
-1073 EFYGNYNVDFTA
+1073 EFYENCNATA
-1085 TNNNALVGNFEDIDE
+1085 
-1100 SNDDNKSIISTEEEK
+1100 K
-1115 HSTEENNLFSFKTSN
+1115 
-1130 LI
+1130 

>member
-1 MEYQIKNE
+1 MDFVTKDGKEIFTENSNEIKNE
-9 IDINNE
+9 Y
-15 TKSGIKNEHK
+15 KS
-25 RETTFHKLQNL
+25 ETTFHKLQNL

-50 SETEKN
+50 AETEKN
-56 TQKDIEQLCKE
+56 TQKDIENLCKE
-67 IYHKRIDVLNVLK
+67 IYLKRIDVLNVLK
-80 NEANVNNVIRY
+80 NEANTSNIINYQLIENN
-91 HLVENP
+91 
-97 KDYLKDLVLYIPKF
+97 KDYLKDLNLYIPKF
-111 LAYLWENP
+111 LSYLWENP
-119 QLIAKL
+119 PLIAKL

-135 RFLAPLF
+135 KFLAPLF

-169 EEIDKLNDINN
+169 DEIDKLNDINN

-204 SFFKIILK
+204 AFFKIILK
-212 DAIEIME
+212 EAIEIME
-219 LSNSDTNLFF
+219 LSHSDTNLVF
-229 EANRIEKDIV
+229 EANRIEKEIV
-239 ERKKSISK
+239 GRKKTISK
-247 KNSTRKSNVID
+247 RNSTKKPNAID
-258 MTIYDSQK
+258 MSIYDSQRQK
-266 QRTEDEKKKH
+266 SEDEKKQH
-276 EEFFSN
+276 EEFFSK
-282 YLIDLNIQKIN
+282 YLIDLNLQKLN
-293 ELKEKYISE
+293 EIKDKYSEEKNE
-302 NNDKMRAYIEY
+302 KMKAYIEY
-313 QLNSKEETETI
+313 QLNSQTEEDI
-324 DLYSNKK
+324 YANKQ

-337 CNSPYTFEILMN
+337 CNSPYTYEILME
-349 YEKNFDIVI
+349 YEKNFVIVI

-363 IIDNILQN
+363 IIDKILEN

-392 KFKNINI
+392 KFKNISI
-399 IEKNVFISK
+399 IEKNIFISK

-438 MNLNTISF
+438 MNLNTVSL

-452 SFKFFNSK
+452 SLKLFNSK
-460 DNGTF
+460 DNGNF

-471 FLNKVEKLFE
+471 FLQKVDKLLE

-499 KGEISKENYEYNY
+499 NGEIIKDTYEYNY
-512 FNENNKELLF
+512 FNENKKELLF

-529 VNHIKALLNNI
+529 VNHIKVLLKNI
-540 TKLKNIIFNEKNT
+540 QKFKNIIFNEKNVY
-553 FFQKIIAK
+553 FQKIISK
-561 LYDGRDNEKFLN
+561 LCDLKDNVKFLS
-573 SLCEENEVF
+573 SLCDKNEEF
-582 TVIKLENKTK
+582 TLVKQQNKTK
-592 KKMEEKRE
+592 KKVEEKRE

-605 FLFTDILYNDKY
+605 FLLTDILYNDKY
-617 KKLLSSLSKGKSFF
+617 KQLLSSIEKGKSFF

-640 NNKED
+640 TNKED
-645 NKDNKEVIENLI
+645 NKDNKEIIENLV

-676 TDFRDVENI
+676 TDFGDAENI
-685 NTSDIF
+685 NTLDIF

-725 PHEYRENDYN
+725 PPEYKENDYK
-735 KLYAEL
+735 KLYEEL

-763 KKFRRKIKAYYNN
+763 KKFGRKIKAYYNN

-785 LNKEVNSIIEN
+785 LNKNVNKIIEN

-802 LYFRYNVDKKEL
+802 LYFKYKGDKKGL

-829 DSFIFVDGNHKAKPC
+829 DSFIFVDPNHKAKSC
-844 KTIESFTKNFPD
+844 KTIELFTKNFPD
-856 LDTIASIDNRSI
+856 LDTIASYENQSV
-868 FDIQRDLRVPDKL
+868 FDIQKELGVPDKL
-881 NSYFNIIKNYLKVGN
+881 NIFFNIIKNYLKEGN
-896 KAKDEKSLN
+896 KAKDEKSIN

-913 YVMSKI
+913 YVMAKI

-927 ENTFDLS
+927 ENAFDLS
-934 LQKKIEIYS
+934 LQKKIDIYS
-943 WIEPNNLIKGNTNYN
+943 WIEPNNLIKNNINYN

-982 ISNMVNI
+982 INNMVNI
-989 FSSINKLLIFHNQ
+989 FSSINKLLTFQNQ
-1002 TLNEVDDQIPLLI
+1002 SLIGVDDQMPLLN
-1015 YIFIKAKPKRIYN
+1015 YIFIKAKPKRIFT
-1028 NIEFMELYMGEN
+1028 NIEFMELYMGDRIMKSEGN
-1040 ILKNE
+1040 YLVQ
-1045 DNCLILFKAIRDFT
+1045 LKAIRDFT
-1059 FNLTPNSLHNISKK
+1059 FNLAPNSLLNISEK
-1073 EFYGNYNVDFTA
+1073 EFYENCNATA
-1085 TNNNALVGNFEDIDE
+1085 
-1100 SNDDNKSIISTEEEK
+1100 K
-1115 HSTEENNLFSFKTSN
+1115 
-1130 LI
+1130 

>member
-1 MEYQIKNE
+1 MDFVTKDGKEIFNENSNEIKNE
-9 IDINNE
+9 Y
-15 TKSGIKNEHK
+15 KS
-25 RETTFHKLQNL
+25 ETTFHKLQNL

-50 SETEKN
+50 AETEKN
-56 TQKDIEQLCKE
+56 TQKDIENLCKE
-67 IYHKRIDVLNVLK
+67 IYLKRIDVLNVLK
-80 NEANVNNVIRY
+80 NEANTSNIINYQLIENN
-91 HLVENP
+91 
-97 KDYLKDLVLYIPKF
+97 KDYLKDLNLYIPKF
-111 LAYLWENP
+111 LSYLWENP
-119 QLIAKL
+119 PLIAKL

-135 RFLAPLF
+135 KFLAPLF

-169 EEIDKLNDINN
+169 DEIDKLNDINN

-204 SFFKIILK
+204 AFFKIILK
-212 DAIEIME
+212 EAIEIME
-219 LSNSDTNLFF
+219 LSHSDTNLVF
-229 EANRIEKDIV
+229 EANRIEKEIV
-239 ERKKSISK
+239 GRKKTISK
-247 KNSTRKSNVID
+247 RNSTKKPNAID
-258 MTIYDSQK
+258 MSIYDSQRQK
-266 QRTEDEKKKH
+266 SEDEKKQH
-276 EEFFSN
+276 EEFFSK
-282 YLIDLNIQKIN
+282 YLIDLNLQKLN
-293 ELKEKYISE
+293 ELKDKYSEEKNE
-302 NNDKMRAYIEY
+302 KMKAYIEY
-313 QLNSKEETETI
+313 QLNSQTEEDI
-324 DLYSNKK
+324 YANKQ

-337 CNSPYTFEILMN
+337 CNSPYTYEILME
-349 YEKNFDIVI
+349 YEKNFVIVI

-363 IIDNILQN
+363 IIDKILEN

-392 KFKNINI
+392 KFKNISI
-399 IEKNVFISK
+399 IEKNIFISK

-438 MNLNTISF
+438 MNLNTVSL

-452 SFKFFNSK
+452 SLKLFNSK
-460 DNGTF
+460 DNGNF

-471 FLNKVEKLFE
+471 FLQKVDKLLE

-499 KGEISKENYEYNY
+499 NGEIIKDTYEYNY
-512 FNENNKELLF
+512 FNENKKELLF

-529 VNHIKALLNNI
+529 VNHIKVLLKNI
-540 TKLKNIIFNEKNT
+540 QKFKNIIFNEKNVY
-553 FFQKIIAK
+553 FQKIISK
-561 LYDGRDNEKFLN
+561 LCDLKDNVKFLS
-573 SLCEENEVF
+573 SLCDKNEEF
-582 TVIKLENKTK
+582 TLVKQQNKTK
-592 KKMEEKRE
+592 KKVEEKRE

-605 FLFTDILYNDKY
+605 FLLTDILYNDKY
-617 KKLLSSLSKGKSFF
+617 KQLLSSIEKGKSFF

-640 NNKED
+640 TNKEE
-645 NKDNKEVIENLI
+645 NKDNKEIIENLV

-676 TDFRDVENI
+676 TDFGDAENI
-685 NTSDIF
+685 NTLDIF

-699 STDFVVDESIPS
+699 STDFVVDETIPS

-725 PHEYRENDYN
+725 PPEYKENDYK
-735 KLYAEL
+735 KLYEEL

-763 KKFRRKIKAYYNN
+763 KKFGRKIKAYYNN

-785 LNKEVNSIIEN
+785 LNKNVNKIIEN

-802 LYFRYNVDKKEL
+802 LYFKYKGDKKGL

-829 DSFIFVDGNHKAKPC
+829 DSFIFVDPNHKAKSC
-844 KTIESFTKNFPD
+844 KTIELFTKNFPD
-856 LDTIASIDNRSI
+856 LDTIASYENQSV
-868 FDIQRDLRVPDKL
+868 FDIQKELGVPDKL
-881 NSYFNIIKNYLKVGN
+881 NIFFNIIKNYLKEGN
-896 KAKDEKSLN
+896 KAKDEKSIN

-913 YVMSKI
+913 YVMAKI

-927 ENTFDLS
+927 ENAFDLS
-934 LQKKIEIYS
+934 LQKKIDIYS
-943 WIEPNNLIKGNTNYN
+943 WIEPNNLIKNNINYN

-982 ISNMVNI
+982 INNMVNI
-989 FSSINKLLIFHNQ
+989 FSSINKLLTFQNQ
-1002 TLNEVDDQIPLLI
+1002 SLIGVDDQMPLLN
-1015 YIFIKAKPKRIYN
+1015 YIFIKAKPKRIFT
-1028 NIEFMELYMGEN
+1028 NIEFMELYMGDRIMKSEGN
-1040 ILKNE
+1040 YLVQ
-1045 DNCLILFKAIRDFT
+1045 LKAIRDFT
-1059 FNLTPNSLHNISKK
+1059 FNLAPNSLLNISEK
-1073 EFYGNYNVDFTA
+1073 EFYENCNATA
-1085 TNNNALVGNFEDIDE
+1085 
-1100 SNDDNKSIISTEEEK
+1100 K
-1115 HSTEENNLFSFKTSN
+1115 
-1130 LI
+1130 

>member
-1 MEYQIKNE
+1 MDFVTKDGKEISNENSNEIKNE
-9 IDINNE
+9 Y
-15 TKSGIKNEHK
+15 KS
-25 RETTFHKLQNL
+25 ETTFHKLQNL

-50 SETEKN
+50 AETEKN
-56 TQKDIEQLCKE
+56 TQKDIENLCKE
-67 IYHKRIDVLNVLK
+67 IYLKRIDVLNVLK
-80 NEANVNNVIRY
+80 NEANTSNIINYQLIENN
-91 HLVENP
+91 
-97 KDYLKDLVLYIPKF
+97 KDYLKDLNLYIPKF
-111 LAYLWENP
+111 LSYLWENP
-119 QLIAKL
+119 PLIAKL

-135 RFLAPLF
+135 KFLAPLF

-169 EEIDKLNDINN
+169 DEIDKLNDINN

-204 SFFKIILK
+204 AFFKIILK
-212 DAIEIME
+212 EAIEIME
-219 LSNSDTNLFF
+219 LSHSDTNLVF
-229 EANRIEKDIV
+229 EANRIEKEIV
-239 ERKKSISK
+239 GRKKTISK
-247 KNSTRKSNVID
+247 RNSTKKPNAID
-258 MTIYDSQK
+258 MSIYDSQRQK
-266 QRTEDEKKKH
+266 SEDEKKQH
-276 EEFFSN
+276 EEFFSK
-282 YLIDLNIQKIN
+282 YLIDLNLQKLN
-293 ELKEKYISE
+293 ELKDKYSEEKNE
-302 NNDKMRAYIEY
+302 KMKAYIEY
-313 QLNSKEETETI
+313 QLNSQTEEDI
-324 DLYSNKK
+324 YANKQ

-337 CNSPYTFEILMN
+337 CNSPYTYEILME
-349 YEKNFDIVI
+349 YEKNFVIVI

-363 IIDNILQN
+363 IIDKILEN

-392 KFKNINI
+392 KFKNISI
-399 IEKNVFISK
+399 IEKNIFISK

-438 MNLNTISF
+438 MNLNTVSL

-452 SFKFFNSK
+452 SLKLFNSK
-460 DNGTF
+460 DNGNF

-471 FLNKVEKLFE
+471 FLQKVDKLLE

-499 KGEISKENYEYNY
+499 NGEIIKDTYEYNY
-512 FNENNKELLF
+512 FNENKKELLF

-529 VNHIKALLNNI
+529 VNHIKVLLKNI
-540 TKLKNIIFNEKNT
+540 QKFKNIIFNEKNVY
-553 FFQKIIAK
+553 FQKIISK
-561 LYDGRDNEKFLN
+561 LCDLKDNVKFLS
-573 SLCEENEVF
+573 SLCDKNEEF
-582 TVIKLENKTK
+582 TLVKQQNKTK
-592 KKMEEKRE
+592 KKVEEKRE

-605 FLFTDILYNDKY
+605 FLLTDILYNDKY
-617 KKLLSSLSKGKSFF
+617 KQLLSSIEKGKSFF

-640 NNKED
+640 TNKEE
-645 NKDNKEVIENLI
+645 NKDNKEIIENLV

-676 TDFRDVENI
+676 TDFGDAENI
-685 NTSDIF
+685 NTLDIF

-699 STDFVVDESIPS
+699 STDFVVDETIPS

-725 PHEYRENDYN
+725 PPEYKENDYK
-735 KLYAEL
+735 KLYEEL

-763 KKFRRKIKAYYNN
+763 KKFGRKIKAYYNN

-785 LNKEVNSIIEN
+785 LNKNVNKIIEN

-802 LYFRYNVDKKEL
+802 LYFKYKGDKKGL

-829 DSFIFVDGNHKAKPC
+829 DSFIFVDPNHKAKSC
-844 KTIESFTKNFPD
+844 KTIELFTKNFPD
-856 LDTIASIDNRSI
+856 LDTIASYENQSV
-868 FDIQRDLRVPDKL
+868 FDIQKELGVPDKL
-881 NSYFNIIKNYLKVGN
+881 NIFFNIIKNYLKEGN
-896 KAKDEKSLN
+896 KAKDEKSIN

-913 YVMSKI
+913 YVMAKI

-927 ENTFDLS
+927 ENAFDLS
-934 LQKKIEIYS
+934 LQKKIDIYS
-943 WIEPNNLIKGNTNYN
+943 WIEPNNLIKNNINYN

-982 ISNMVNI
+982 INNMVNI
-989 FSSINKLLIFHNQ
+989 FSSINKLLTFQNQ
-1002 TLNEVDDQIPLLI
+1002 SLIGVDDQMPLLN
-1015 YIFIKAKPKRIYN
+1015 YIFIKAKPKRIFT
-1028 NIEFMELYMGEN
+1028 NIEFMELYMGDRIMKSEGN
-1040 ILKNE
+1040 YLVQ
-1045 DNCLILFKAIRDFT
+1045 LKAIRDFT
-1059 FNLTPNSLHNISKK
+1059 FNLAPNSLLNISEK
-1073 EFYGNYNVDFTA
+1073 EFYENCNATA
-1085 TNNNALVGNFEDIDE
+1085 
-1100 SNDDNKSIISTEEEK
+1100 K
-1115 HSTEENNLFSFKTSN
+1115 
-1130 LI
+1130 

>member
-1 MEYQIKNE
+1 MDFVTKDGKEIFTENSNEIKNE
-9 IDINNE
+9 Y
-15 TKSGIKNEHK
+15 KS
-25 RETTFHKLQNL
+25 ETTFHKLQNL

-50 SETEKN
+50 AETEKN
-56 TQKDIEQLCKE
+56 TQKDIENLCKE
-67 IYHKRIDVLNVLK
+67 IYLKRIDVLNVLK
-80 NEANVNNVIRY
+80 NEANTSNIINYQLIENN
-91 HLVENP
+91 
-97 KDYLKDLVLYIPKF
+97 KDYLKDLNLYIPKF
-111 LAYLWENP
+111 LSYLWENP
-119 QLIAKL
+119 PLIAKL

-135 RFLAPLF
+135 KFLAPLF

-169 EEIDKLNDINN
+169 DEIDKLNDINN

-204 SFFKIILK
+204 AFFKIILK
-212 DAIEIME
+212 EAIEIME
-219 LSNSDTNLFF
+219 LSHSDTNLVF
-229 EANRIEKDIV
+229 EANRIEKEIV
-239 ERKKSISK
+239 GRKKTISK
-247 KNSTRKSNVID
+247 RNSTKKPNAID
-258 MTIYDSQK
+258 MSIYDSQRQK
-266 QRTEDEKKKH
+266 SEDEKKQH
-276 EEFFSN
+276 EEFFSK
-282 YLIDLNIQKIN
+282 YLIDLNLQKLN
-293 ELKEKYISE
+293 ELKDKYSEEKNE
-302 NNDKMRAYIEY
+302 KMKAYIEY
-313 QLNSKEETETI
+313 QLNSQTEEDI
-324 DLYSNKK
+324 YANKQ

-337 CNSPYTFEILMN
+337 CNSPYTYEILME
-349 YEKNFDIVI
+349 YEKNFVIVI

-363 IIDNILQN
+363 IIDKILEN

-392 KFKNINI
+392 KFKNISI
-399 IEKNVFISK
+399 IEKNIFISK

-438 MNLNTISF
+438 MNLNTVSL

-452 SFKFFNSK
+452 SLKLFNSK
-460 DNGTF
+460 DNGNF

-471 FLNKVEKLFE
+471 FLQKVDKLLE

-499 KGEISKENYEYNY
+499 NGEIIKDTYEYNY
-512 FNENNKELLF
+512 FNENKKELLF

-529 VNHIKALLNNI
+529 VNHIKVLLKNI
-540 TKLKNIIFNEKNT
+540 QKFKNIIFNEKNVY
-553 FFQKIIAK
+553 FQKIISK
-561 LYDGRDNEKFLN
+561 LCDLKDNVKFLS
-573 SLCEENEVF
+573 SLCDKNEEF
-582 TVIKLENKTK
+582 TLVKQQNKTK
-592 KKMEEKRE
+592 KKVEEKRE

-605 FLFTDILYNDKY
+605 FLLTDILYNDKY
-617 KKLLSSLSKGKSFF
+617 KQLLSSIEKGKSFF

-640 NNKED
+640 TNKEE
-645 NKDNKEVIENLI
+645 NKDNKEIIENLV

-676 TDFRDVENI
+676 TDFGDAENI
-685 NTSDIF
+685 NTLDIF

-725 PHEYRENDYN
+725 PPEYKENDYK
-735 KLYAEL
+735 KLYEEL

-763 KKFRRKIKAYYNN
+763 KKFGRKIKAYYNN

-785 LNKEVNSIIEN
+785 LNKNVNKIIEN

-802 LYFRYNVDKKEL
+802 LYFKYKGDKKGL

-829 DSFIFVDGNHKAKPC
+829 DSFIFVDPNHKAKSC
-844 KTIESFTKNFPD
+844 KTIELFTKNFPD
-856 LDTIASIDNRSI
+856 LDTIASYENQSV
-868 FDIQRDLRVPDKL
+868 FDIQKELGVPDKL
-881 NSYFNIIKNYLKVGN
+881 NIFFNIIKNYLKEGN
-896 KAKDEKSLN
+896 KAKDEKSIN

-913 YVMSKI
+913 YVMAKI

-927 ENTFDLS
+927 ENAFDLS
-934 LQKKIEIYS
+934 LQKKIDIYS
-943 WIEPNNLIKGNTNYN
+943 WIEPNNLIKNNINYN

-982 ISNMVNI
+982 INNMVNI
-989 FSSINKLLIFHNQ
+989 FSSINKLLTFQNQ
-1002 TLNEVDDQIPLLI
+1002 SLIGVDDQMPLLN
-1015 YIFIKAKPKRIYN
+1015 YIFIKAKPKRIFT
-1028 NIEFMELYMGEN
+1028 NIEFMELYMGDRIMKSEGN
-1040 ILKNE
+1040 YLVQ
-1045 DNCLILFKAIRDFT
+1045 LKAIRDFT
-1059 FNLTPNSLHNISKK
+1059 FNLAPNSLLNISEK
-1073 EFYGNYNVDFTA
+1073 EFYENCNATA
-1085 TNNNALVGNFEDIDE
+1085 
-1100 SNDDNKSIISTEEEK
+1100 K
-1115 HSTEENNLFSFKTSN
+1115 
-1130 LI
+1130 

>member
-1 MEYQIKNE
+1 MDFVTKDGKEIFNENSNEIKNE
-9 IDINNE
+9 Y
-15 TKSGIKNEHK
+15 KS
-25 RETTFHKLQNL
+25 ETTFHKLQNL

-50 SETEKN
+50 AETEKN
-56 TQKDIEQLCKE
+56 TQKDIENLCKE
-67 IYHKRIDVLNVLK
+67 IYFKRIDVLNVLK
-80 NEANVNNVIRY
+80 NEANTSNIINYQLIENN
-91 HLVENP
+91 
-97 KDYLKDLVLYIPKF
+97 KDYLKDLNLYIPKF
-111 LAYLWENP
+111 LSYLWENP
-119 QLIAKL
+119 PLIAKL

-135 RFLAPLF
+135 KFLAPLF

-169 EEIDKLNDINN
+169 DEIDKLNDINN

-204 SFFKIILK
+204 AFFKIILK
-212 DAIEIME
+212 EAIEIME
-219 LSNSDTNLFF
+219 LSHSDTNLVF
-229 EANRIEKDIV
+229 EANRIEKEIV
-239 ERKKSISK
+239 GRKKTISK
-247 KNSTRKSNVID
+247 RNSTKKPNAID
-258 MTIYDSQK
+258 MSIYDSQRQK
-266 QRTEDEKKKH
+266 SEDEKKQH
-276 EEFFSN
+276 EEFFSK
-282 YLIDLNIQKIN
+282 YLIDLNLQKLN
-293 ELKEKYISE
+293 ELKDKYSEEKNE
-302 NNDKMRAYIEY
+302 KMKAYIEY
-313 QLNSKEETETI
+313 QLNSQTEEDI
-324 DLYSNKK
+324 YANKQ

-337 CNSPYTFEILMN
+337 CNSPYTYEILME
-349 YEKNFDIVI
+349 YEKNFVIVI

-363 IIDNILQN
+363 IIDKILEN

-392 KFKNINI
+392 KFKNISI
-399 IEKNVFISK
+399 IEKNIFISK

-438 MNLNTISF
+438 MNLNTVSL

-452 SFKFFNSK
+452 SLKLFNSK
-460 DNGTF
+460 DNGNF

-471 FLNKVEKLFE
+471 FLQKVDKLLE

-499 KGEISKENYEYNY
+499 NGEIIKDTYEYNY
-512 FNENNKELLF
+512 FNENKKELLF

-529 VNHIKALLNNI
+529 VNHIKVLLKNI
-540 TKLKNIIFNEKNT
+540 QKFKNIIFNEKNVY
-553 FFQKIIAK
+553 FQKIISK
-561 LYDGRDNEKFLN
+561 LCDLKDNVKFLS
-573 SLCEENEVF
+573 SLCDKNEEF
-582 TVIKLENKTK
+582 TLVKQQNKTK
-592 KKMEEKRE
+592 KKVEEKRE

-605 FLFTDILYNDKY
+605 FLLTDILYNDKY
-617 KKLLSSLSKGKSFF
+617 KQLLSSIEKGKSFF

-640 NNKED
+640 TNKED
-645 NKDNKEVIENLI
+645 NKDNKEIIENLV

-676 TDFRDVENI
+676 TDFGDAENI
-685 NTSDIF
+685 NTLDIF

-725 PHEYRENDYN
+725 PPEYKENDYK
-735 KLYAEL
+735 KLYEEL

-763 KKFRRKIKAYYNN
+763 KKFGRKIKAYYNN

-785 LNKEVNSIIEN
+785 LNKNVNKIIEN

-802 LYFRYNVDKKEL
+802 LYFKYKGDKKGL

-829 DSFIFVDGNHKAKPC
+829 DSFIFVDPNHKAKSC
-844 KTIESFTKNFPD
+844 KTIELFTKNFPD
-856 LDTIASIDNRSI
+856 LDTIASYENQSV
-868 FDIQRDLRVPDKL
+868 FDIQKELGVPDKL
-881 NSYFNIIKNYLKVGN
+881 NIFFNIIKNYLKEGN
-896 KAKDEKSLN
+896 KAKDEKSIN

-913 YVMSKI
+913 YVMAKI

-927 ENTFDLS
+927 ENAFDLS
-934 LQKKIEIYS
+934 LQKKIDIYS
-943 WIEPNNLIKGNTNYN
+943 WIEPNNLIKNNINYN

-982 ISNMVNI
+982 INNMVNI
-989 FSSINKLLIFHNQ
+989 FSSINKLLTFQNQ
-1002 TLNEVDDQIPLLI
+1002 SLIGVDDQMPLLN
-1015 YIFIKAKPKRIYN
+1015 YIFIKAKPKRIFT
-1028 NIEFMELYMGEN
+1028 NIEFMELYMGDRIMKSEGN
-1040 ILKNE
+1040 YLVQ
-1045 DNCLILFKAIRDFT
+1045 LKAIRDFT
-1059 FNLTPNSLHNISKK
+1059 FNLAPNSLLNISEK
-1073 EFYGNYNVDFTA
+1073 EFYENCNATA
-1085 TNNNALVGNFEDIDE
+1085 
-1100 SNDDNKSIISTEEEK
+1100 K
-1115 HSTEENNLFSFKTSN
+1115 
-1130 LI
+1130 

>member
-1 MEYQIKNE
+1 MDFVTKDGKEISNENSNEIKNE
-9 IDINNE
+9 Y
-15 TKSGIKNEHK
+15 KS
-25 RETTFHKLQNL
+25 ETTFHKLQNL

-50 SETEKN
+50 AETEKN
-56 TQKDIEQLCKE
+56 TQKDIENLCKE
-67 IYHKRIDVLNVLK
+67 IYLKRIDVLNVLK
-80 NEANVNNVIRY
+80 NEANTSNIINYQLIENN
-91 HLVENP
+91 
-97 KDYLKDLVLYIPKF
+97 KDYLKDLNLYIPKF
-111 LAYLWENP
+111 LSYLWENP
-119 QLIAKL
+119 PLIAKL

-135 RFLAPLF
+135 KFLAPLF

-169 EEIDKLNDINN
+169 DEIDKLNDINN

-204 SFFKIILK
+204 AFFKIILK
-212 DAIEIME
+212 EAIEIME
-219 LSNSDTNLFF
+219 LSHSDTNLVF
-229 EANRIEKDIV
+229 EANRIEKEIV
-239 ERKKSISK
+239 GRKKTISK
-247 KNSTRKSNVID
+247 RNSTKKPNAID
-258 MTIYDSQK
+258 MSIYDSQRQK
-266 QRTEDEKKKH
+266 SEDEKKQH
-276 EEFFSN
+276 EEFFSK
-282 YLIDLNIQKIN
+282 YLIDLNLQKLN
-293 ELKEKYISE
+293 ELKDKYSEEKNE
-302 NNDKMRAYIEY
+302 KMKAYIEY
-313 QLNSKEETETI
+313 QLNSQTEEDI
-324 DLYSNKK
+324 YANKQ

-337 CNSPYTFEILMN
+337 CNSPYTYEILME
-349 YEKNFDIVI
+349 YEKNFVIVI

-363 IIDNILQN
+363 IIDKILEN

-392 KFKNINI
+392 KFKNISI
-399 IEKNVFISK
+399 IEKNIFISK

-438 MNLNTISF
+438 MNLNTVSL

-452 SFKFFNSK
+452 SLKLFNSK
-460 DNGTF
+460 DNGNF

-471 FLNKVEKLFE
+471 FLQKVDKLLE

-499 KGEISKENYEYNY
+499 NGEIIKDTYEYNY
-512 FNENNKELLF
+512 FNENKKELLF

-529 VNHIKALLNNI
+529 VNHIKVLLKNI
-540 TKLKNIIFNEKNT
+540 QKFKNIIFNEKNVY
-553 FFQKIIAK
+553 FQKIISK
-561 LYDGRDNEKFLN
+561 LCDLKDNVKFLS
-573 SLCEENEVF
+573 SLCDKNEEF
-582 TVIKLENKTK
+582 TLVKQQNKTK
-592 KKMEEKRE
+592 KKVEEKRE

-605 FLFTDILYNDKY
+605 FLLTDILYNDKY
-617 KKLLSSLSKGKSFF
+617 KQLLSSIEKGKSFF

-640 NNKED
+640 TNKED
-645 NKDNKEVIENLI
+645 NKDNKEIIENLV

-676 TDFRDVENI
+676 TDFGDAENI
-685 NTSDIF
+685 NTLDIF

-725 PHEYRENDYN
+725 PPEYKENDYK
-735 KLYAEL
+735 KLYEEL

-763 KKFRRKIKAYYNN
+763 KKFGRKIKAYYNN

-785 LNKEVNSIIEN
+785 LNKNVNKIIEN

-802 LYFRYNVDKKEL
+802 LYFKYKGDKKGL

-829 DSFIFVDGNHKAKPC
+829 DSFIFVDPNHKAKSC
-844 KTIESFTKNFPD
+844 KTIELFTKYFPD
-856 LDTIASIDNRSI
+856 LDTIASYENQSV
-868 FDIQRDLRVPDKL
+868 FDIQKELGVPDKL
-881 NSYFNIIKNYLKVGN
+881 NIFFNIIKNYLKEGN
-896 KAKDEKSLN
+896 KAKDEKSIN

-913 YVMSKI
+913 YVMAKI

-927 ENTFDLS
+927 ENAFDLS
-934 LQKKIEIYS
+934 LQKKIDIYS
-943 WIEPNNLIKGNTNYN
+943 WIEPNNLIKNNINYN

-982 ISNMVNI
+982 INNMVNI
-989 FSSINKLLIFHNQ
+989 FSSINKLLTFQNQ
-1002 TLNEVDDQIPLLI
+1002 SLIGVDDQMPLLN
-1015 YIFIKAKPKRIYN
+1015 YIFIKAKPKRIFT
-1028 NIEFMELYMGEN
+1028 NIEFMELYMGDRIMKSEGN
-1040 ILKNE
+1040 YLVQ
-1045 DNCLILFKAIRDFT
+1045 LKAIRDFT
-1059 FNLTPNSLHNISKK
+1059 FNLAPNSLLNISEK
-1073 EFYGNYNVDFTA
+1073 EFYENCNATA
-1085 TNNNALVGNFEDIDE
+1085 
-1100 SNDDNKSIISTEEEK
+1100 K
-1115 HSTEENNLFSFKTSN
+1115 
-1130 LI
+1130 

>member
-1 MEYQIKNE
+1 MDFVTKDGKEISNENSNEIKNE
-9 IDINNE
+9 Y
-15 TKSGIKNEHK
+15 KS
-25 RETTFHKLQNL
+25 ETTFHKLQNL

-50 SETEKN
+50 AETEKN
-56 TQKDIEQLCKE
+56 TQKDIENLCKE
-67 IYHKRIDVLNVLK
+67 IYLKRIDVLNVLK
-80 NEANVNNVIRY
+80 NEANTSNIINYQLIENN
-91 HLVENP
+91 
-97 KDYLKDLVLYIPKF
+97 KDYLKDLNLYIPKF
-111 LAYLWENP
+111 LSYLWENP
-119 QLIAKL
+119 PLIAKL

-135 RFLAPLF
+135 KFLAPLF

-169 EEIDKLNDINN
+169 DEIDKLNDINN

-204 SFFKIILK
+204 AFFKIILK
-212 DAIEIME
+212 EAIEIME
-219 LSNSDTNLFF
+219 LSHSDTNLVF
-229 EANRIEKDIV
+229 EANRIEKEIV
-239 ERKKSISK
+239 GRKKTISK
-247 KNSTRKSNVID
+247 RNSTKKPNAID
-258 MTIYDSQK
+258 MSIYDSQRQK
-266 QRTEDEKKKH
+266 SEDEKKQH
-276 EEFFSN
+276 EEFFSK
-282 YLIDLNIQKIN
+282 YLIDLNLQKLN
-293 ELKEKYISE
+293 ELKDKYSEEKNE
-302 NNDKMRAYIEY
+302 KMKAYIEY
-313 QLNSKEETETI
+313 QLNSQTEEDI
-324 DLYSNKK
+324 YANKQ

-337 CNSPYTFEILMN
+337 CNSPYTYEILME
-349 YEKNFDIVI
+349 YEKNFVIVI

-363 IIDNILQN
+363 IIDKILEN

-392 KFKNINI
+392 KFKNISI
-399 IEKNVFISK
+399 IEKNIFISK

-438 MNLNTISF
+438 MNLNTVSL

-452 SFKFFNSK
+452 SLKLFNSK
-460 DNGTF
+460 DNGNF

-471 FLNKVEKLFE
+471 FLQKVDKLLE

-499 KGEISKENYEYNY
+499 NGEIIKDTYEYNY
-512 FNENNKELLF
+512 FNENKKELLF

-529 VNHIKALLNNI
+529 VNHIKVLLKNI
-540 TKLKNIIFNEKNT
+540 QKFKNIIFNEKNVY
-553 FFQKIIAK
+553 FQKIISK
-561 LYDGRDNEKFLN
+561 LCDLKDNVKFLS
-573 SLCEENEVF
+573 SLCDKNEEF
-582 TVIKLENKTK
+582 TLVKQPNKTK
-592 KKMEEKRE
+592 KKVEEKKE
-600 KNIKY
+600 NNIKY
-605 FLFTDILYNDKY
+605 FLLTDILYNDKY
-617 KKLLSSLSKGKSFF
+617 KQLLSSIEKGKSFF

-640 NNKED
+640 TNKED
-645 NKDNKEVIENLI
+645 NKDNKEIIENLV

-676 TDFRDVENI
+676 TDFGDAENI
-685 NTSDIF
+685 NTLDIF

-725 PHEYRENDYN
+725 PPEYKENDYK
-735 KLYAEL
+735 KLYEEL

-763 KKFRRKIKAYYNN
+763 KKFGRKIKAYYNN

-785 LNKEVNSIIEN
+785 LNKNVNKIIEN

-802 LYFRYNVDKKEL
+802 LYFKYKGDKKGL

-829 DSFIFVDGNHKAKPC
+829 DSFIFVDPNHKAKSC
-844 KTIESFTKNFPD
+844 KTIELFTKNFPD
-856 LDTIASIDNRSI
+856 LDTIASYENQSV
-868 FDIQRDLRVPDKL
+868 FDIQKELGVPDKL
-881 NSYFNIIKNYLKVGN
+881 NIFFNIIKNYLKEGN
-896 KAKDEKSLN
+896 KAKDEKSIN

-913 YVMSKI
+913 YVMAKI

-927 ENTFDLS
+927 ENAFDLS
-934 LQKKIEIYS
+934 LQKKIDIYS
-943 WIEPNNLIKGNTNYN
+943 WIEPNNLIKNNINYN

-982 ISNMVNI
+982 INNMVNI
-989 FSSINKLLIFHNQ
+989 LSSINKLLTFQNQ
-1002 TLNEVDDQIPLLI
+1002 SLIGVDDQMPLLN
-1015 YIFIKAKPKRIYN
+1015 YIFIKAKPKRIFT
-1028 NIEFMELYMGEN
+1028 NIEFMELYMGDRIMKSEGN
-1040 ILKNE
+1040 YLVQ
-1045 DNCLILFKAIRDFT
+1045 LKAIRDFT
-1059 FNLTPNSLHNISKK
+1059 FNLAPNSLLNISEK
-1073 EFYGNYNVDFTA
+1073 EFYENCNATA
-1085 TNNNALVGNFEDIDE
+1085 
-1100 SNDDNKSIISTEEEK
+1100 K
-1115 HSTEENNLFSFKTSN
+1115 
-1130 LI
+1130 